1 MSNARMRALEKAGS
15 AAFPQQTVNYTE
27 TYATEIYGSNVFGEA
42 QQEKYLPKP
51 IFKELRKTI
60 EQHQPLNKDLA
71 DHIAKG
77 MKQWAMEK
85 GATHYTHWFTPLTI
99 CSTAE
104 KHDSFLTPDGEG
116 KTIAEFGGKELLQG
130 EPDASSFPSG
140 GIRAT
145 FEARGYTA
153 WDPTSPVFI
162 KEGVNGKTLTIP
174 TAFCSYTGEAL
185 DLKTPLLRSNEAL
198 AKQTARLLKVFGKE
212 VDFASASVGPEQEYF
227 LIDKNF
233 YTLRPDLIACGRT
246 LFGAAPPKGQELE
259 DQYFGSIHPRVLA
272 FMQEVELTLFK
283 LGIPAKTRHNEVAP
297 AQFEIAPVY
306 ESINIGADHHL
317 MVMQTMKD
325 TAPKYGLVCLLH
337 EKPFKGVNGS
347 GKHNNW
353 SVGAPGINLLE
364 PGPTPAENMQFL
376 VVLAAILR
384 GLDKYQGVLRASV
397 ADAGNDH
404 RLGANEAP
412 PAIMSA
418 FLGSQLSAIVEAIAT
433 GKPVAGSDF
442 GEIKIGVT
450 PIPALRKDATDRNRT
465 SPFAFTGNKFEFRA
479 QGSSANIMHVNT
491 VLNALTAE
499 SFDYVATKLEAEL
512 KAGKDL
518 KTAVAGLL
526 KAVFSEHKRVIF
538 DGNNYSEEWHAEAA
552 KRGLRN
558 AKTTPEA
565 LKAWTEKETV
575 ELFSKYGIL
584 SEKESEARAEIWYE
598 RYNKVLSI
606 EASMTLEMGRNI
618 IYSASSKYQKQLAD
632 GLAATKSAAPK
643 ADVGAQ
649 EKHLEKVAALN
660 SGLLSKLDT
669 LQAALGKA
677 GETSGAHHQ
686 ADKYVGEVFPAMQA
700 VREVA
705 DQLELII
712 DDELWPL
719 PKYREMLFVY

>member
-1 MSNARMRALEKAGS
+1 MNALEKAGS
-15 AAFPQQTVNYTE
+15 AQIPAQTVNYSE
-27 TYATEIYGSNVFGEA
+27 TYATEIYGANVFGDD
-42 QQEKYLPKP
+42 QQAKYLPKP
-51 IFKELRKTI
+51 IYKALRKTI
-60 EQHQPLNKDLA
+60 EQGHMLDKELS

-77 MKQWAMEK
+77 MKQWAIDQ

-99 CSTAE
+99 VATAE
-104 KHDSFLTPDGEG
+104 KHDSFLNPDGEG

-162 KEGVNGKTLTIP
+162 RENVNGKTLTIP

-198 AKQTARLLKVFGKE
+198 AKQAARLLKIFGKE
-212 VDFASASVGPEQEYF
+212 DVRVSASVGPEQEYF
-227 LIDKNF
+227 LIDKAF
-233 YTLRPDLIACGRT
+233 FTLRPDLIACGRT

-259 DQYFGSIHPRVLA
+259 DQYFGSIRPRILA
-272 FMQEVELTLFK
+272 YMQECELELFK

-306 ESINIGADHHL
+306 ESINVGADHHL
-317 MVMQTMKD
+317 MVMQTLKD
-325 TAPKYGLVCLLH
+325 VAPKYGLVCLLH

-353 SVGAPGINLLE
+353 SVGGPGINLLE
-364 PGPTPAENMQFL
+364 PGPTPHDNLQFL
-376 VVLAAILR
+376 TVLAAILR
-384 GLDKYQGVLRASV
+384 GVDKYQGALRAAV

-412 PAIMSA
+412 PAIISA
-418 FLGSQLSAIVEAIAT
+418 FLGTQLSAIVEQIAS
-433 GKPVAGSDF
+433 GKAASGGVIP
-442 GEIKIGVT
+442 ELKLGVT
-450 PIPALRKDATDRNRT
+450 PIPPLRMDATDRNRT

-479 QGSSANIMHVNT
+479 QGSSANIMLVNT

-499 SFDYVATKLEAEL
+499 SFDYVAGKLEAEI
-512 KAGKDL
+512 KGGKDL
-518 KTAVAGLL
+518 NTAVAGLL
-526 KAVFSEHKRVIF
+526 KTLFSEHKRIVF
-538 DGNNYSEEWHAEAA
+538 DGNNYSEEWHAEAK

-558 AKTTPEA
+558 HKTTPEA
-565 LKAWTEKETV
+565 LKAWTEKETID
-575 ELFSKYGIL
+575 LFSKYAIL
-584 SEKESEARAEIWYE
+584 SEKESESRAEIYYE
-598 RYNKVLSI
+598 RYNKVLNI
-606 EASMTLEMGRNI
+606 EANMTVEMARNI
-618 IYSASSKYQKQLAD
+618 IFPAAVKYQKSLAET
-632 GLAATKSAAPK
+632 LASVKAAAPK
-643 ADVGAQ
+643 ADVKAQ
-649 EKHLEKVAALN
+649 ESQLEKVAGL
-660 SGLLSKLDT
+660 SSSLLSKVDALS
-669 LQAALGKA
+669 AAVAKA
-677 GETSGAHHQ
+677 AEAGSAHHQ
-686 ADKYVGEVFPAMQA
+686 ADKYVGDVFPAMQA

-705 DQLELII
+705 DQLETIV

>member
-1 MSNARMRALEKAGS
+1 MKALEKAGS
-15 AAFPQQTVNYTE
+15 ADAPVQSVNYSE
-27 TYATEIYGSNVFGEA
+27 TYATEIYGSNVFGDT
-42 QQEKYLPKP
+42 QQQKYLPKP
-51 IFKELRKTI
+51 IYKELRKTI
-60 EQHQPLNKDLA
+60 DQGHVLPKDLA

-77 MKQWAMEK
+77 MKQWAIDK

-99 CSTAE
+99 CATAE
-104 KHDSFLTPDGEG
+104 KHDSFLTPEGEG
-116 KTIAEFGGKELLQG
+116 GTVAEFGGKELLQG

-162 KEGVNGKTLTIP
+162 REGVNGKTLTIP

-198 AKQTARLLKVFGKE
+198 AKQAARLLKIFGKE
-212 VDFASASVGPEQEYF
+212 VATVSASVGPEQEYF

-233 YTLRPDLIACGRT
+233 YTLRPDLVACGRT

-272 FMQEVELTLFK
+272 FMQEVELELFK

-297 AQFEIAPVY
+297 AQFELAPVY

-317 MVMQTMKD
+317 MVMQTMRD

-364 PGPTPAENMQFL
+364 PGHAPEENMQFL
-376 VVLAAILR
+376 TVLAAILR
-384 GLDKYQGVLRASV
+384 GVDKYQGVLRASV

-412 PAIMSA
+412 PAIISA
-418 FLGSQLSAIVEAIAT
+418 FLGTQLSAIVEAIAS
-433 GKPVAGSDF
+433 GKPVAGSNI
-442 GEIKIGVT
+442 GEIKVGAT
-450 PIPALRKDATDRNRT
+450 AIPALRKDATDRNRT

-479 QGSSANIMHVNT
+479 QGASANIMHVNT

-499 SFDYVATKLEAEL
+499 SFDYVATQLEGDI

-518 KTAVAGLL
+518 KTAVGALL
-526 KAVFSEHKRVIF
+526 KTLFSEHKRIIF

-575 ELFSKYGIL
+575 ALFSKYGIL

-598 RYNKVLSI
+598 RYNKVLNI
-606 EASMTLEMGRNI
+606 EANMTLEMGRNI
-618 IYSASSKYQKQLAD
+618 IYPAVAKYQQQLAQT
-632 GLAATKSAAPK
+632 LATTKSAAPK
-643 ADVGAQ
+643 ADVSAQ
-649 EKHLEKVAALN
+649 EKHLEKI
-660 SGLLSKLDT
+660 SGQSSSLLAKLDA
-669 LQAALGKA
+669 LSAAVGKA
-677 GETSGAHHQ
+677 VEAGSAHHQ
-686 ADKYVGEVFPAMQA
+686 ADKYVGDVAPAMLA
-700 VREVA
+700 VREIA
-705 DQLELII
+705 DQLELTV

-719 PKYREMLFVY
+719 PKYREMLFIY

>member
-1 MSNARMRALEKAGS
+1 MSNARLRALEKAG
-15 AAFPQQTVNYTE
+15 AADHPQQSVNYTE
-27 TYATEIYGSNVFGEA
+27 TYATEIYGSNVFGET

-60 EQHQPLNKDLA
+60 EQGHVLDKELS

-77 MKQWAMEK
+77 MKQWAIEK
-85 GATHYTHWFTPLTI
+85 GATHYTHWFTPLTVS
-99 CSTAE
+99 STAE

-162 KEGVNGKTLTIP
+162 KDGVNGKTLTIP

-185 DLKTPLLRSNEAL
+185 DLKTPLLRSNEAV
-198 AKQTARLLKVFGKE
+198 AKQAARLLKVFGKDAE
-212 VDFASASVGPEQEYF
+212 RVSASVGPEQEYF

-233 YTLRPDLIACGRT
+233 FTLRPDLIACGRT

-272 FMQEVELTLFK
+272 FMQEVELELFK

-306 ESINIGADHHL
+306 ESVNVGADHHL
-317 MVMQTMKD
+317 LVMQTMKD
-325 TAPKYGLVCLLH
+325 VAPKYGLVCLLH

-353 SVGAPGINLLE
+353 SVGAPGMNLLE
-364 PGPTPAENMQFL
+364 PGPTPHDNMQFL
-376 VVLAAILR
+376 TVLAAILR
-384 GLDKYQGVLRASV
+384 GVDKYQGVLRASV

-412 PAIMSA
+412 PAIISA
-418 FLGSQLSAIVEAIAT
+418 FLGTQLSGIVEQIASGKSAT
-433 GKPVAGSDF
+433 GGAIGDLKL
-442 GEIKIGVT
+442 GVT
-450 PIPALRKDATDRNRT
+450 PIPPLRKDATDRNRT

-479 QGSSANIMHVNT
+479 QGASANIMLVNT

-499 SFDYVATKLEAEL
+499 SFDYVATKLEGEI
-512 KAGKDL
+512 KAGKTL
-518 KTAVAGLL
+518 ETAVAGLL
-526 KAVFSEHKRVIF
+526 KTLFSEHKRIIF

-558 AKTTPEA
+558 HKTTPEA
-565 LKAWTEKETV
+565 LKAWTEKETI
-575 ELFSKYGIL
+575 ELLSKYGIL
-584 SEKESEARAEIWYE
+584 SEKESESRAEIFYE
-598 RYNKVLSI
+598 RYNKVLNI
-606 EASMTLEMGRNI
+606 EANMTVEMGRNI
-618 IYSASSKYQKQLAD
+618 IFPAAAKYQKQLAD
-632 GLAATKSAAPK
+632 SLALTKSAAPK
-643 ADVGAQ
+643 ADLAAQ
-649 EKHLEKVAALN
+649 EKHLEKIATL
-660 SGLLSKLDT
+660 SSSLLSKLDA
-669 LQAALGKA
+669 LQATVGKA
-677 GETSGAHHQ
+677 TEAGSAHHQ

-705 DQLELII
+705 DQLELVI

>member
-1 MSNARMRALEKAGS
+1 MSNARSRALEKAG
-15 AAFPQQTVNYTE
+15 AAEIPQQSVNYTE
-27 TYATEIYGSNVFGEA
+27 TYATEIYGSNVFGDE
-42 QQEKYLPKP
+42 QQGKYLPKP
-51 IFKELRKTI
+51 IYKALRKTI
-60 EQHQPLNKDLA
+60 EQGHVLDKDLA

-77 MKQWAMEK
+77 MKQWAMDK
-85 GATHYTHWFTPLTI
+85 GATHYTHWFTPLTVS
-99 CSTAE
+99 STAE
-104 KHDSFLTPDGEG
+104 KHDSFLNPDGEG
-116 KTIAEFGGKELLQG
+116 TTVAEFGGKELLQG

-162 KEGVNGKTLTIP
+162 RESVNGKTLTIP
-174 TAFCSYTGEAL
+174 TAFCSWTGEAL

-198 AKQTARLLKVFGKE
+198 AKQASRLLKIFGKD
-212 VDFASASVGPEQEYF
+212 VDRCSASVGPEQEYF
-227 LIDKNF
+227 LIDKAF
-233 YTLRPDLIACGRT
+233 FTLRPDLIATGRT
-246 LFGAAPPKGQELE
+246 LFGAPPPKGQELE
-259 DQYFGSIHPRVLA
+259 DQYFGSIRERILA
-272 FMQEVELTLFK
+272 YMQECERELFK

-317 MVMQTMKD
+317 MVMQTLKD
-325 TAPKYGLVCLLH
+325 VAGKYGLVCLLH

-353 SVGAPGINLLE
+353 SVGGPGFNLLE
-364 PGPTPAENMQFL
+364 PGPTPHDNAQFL

-384 GLDKYQGVLRASV
+384 GVDRYQGALRAAV

-418 FLGSQLSAIVEAIAT
+418 FLGTQLSAIVEQIAS
-433 GKPVAGSDF
+433 GKTTSSGVVGD
-442 GEIKIGVT
+442 IKIGVT
-450 PIPALRKDATDRNRT
+450 PIPPLRKDATDRNRT

-479 QGSSANIMHVNT
+479 QGSSANIMLVNT

-499 SFDYVATKLEAEL
+499 SFDYVATKLEADI
-512 KAGKDL
+512 KGGKDL
-518 KTAVAGLL
+518 NTAVTALL
-526 KAVFSEHKRVIF
+526 KTLFSEHKRIIF

-565 LKAWTEKETV
+565 LKAWSEKETL

-584 SEKESEARAEIWYE
+584 SEKESESRAEIYYE
-598 RYNKVLSI
+598 RYNKVLNI
-606 EASMTLEMGRNI
+606 EASMTVEMAKNI
-618 IYSASSKYQKQLAD
+618 IFPAALKYQQQIASALS
-632 GLAATKSAAPK
+632 ATKAAAPK
-643 ADVGAQ
+643 ADLGAQ
-649 EKHLEKVAALN
+649 EKALEKVASLN
-660 SGLLSKLDT
+660 SALLSKVEA
-669 LQAALGKA
+669 LQASVAKA
-677 GETSGAHHQ
+677 TSVGSAHGQ

-705 DQLELII
+705 DELELLV
-712 DDELWPL
+712 DDSIWPL

>member
-15 AAFPQQTVNYTE
+15 AEVPVQSVNYSE
-27 TYATEIYGSNVFGEA
+27 TYATEIYGSSVFGDE
-42 QQEKYLPKP
+42 QQAKYLPKP
-51 IFKELRKTI
+51 IYKALRKTI
-60 EQHQPLNKDLA
+60 DQGHVLDKELS

-77 MKQWAMEK
+77 MKQWAIEK
-85 GATHYTHWFTPLTI
+85 GATHYTHWFTPLTVT
-99 CSTAE
+99 STAE

-140 GIRAT
+140 GMRTT

-162 KEGVNGKTLTIP
+162 RESVNGRTLTIP
-174 TAFCSYTGEAL
+174 TAFCSWTGEAL

-198 AKQTARLLKVFGKE
+198 AKQAARLLKLFGKDAE
-212 VDFASASVGPEQEYF
+212 RVSASVGPEQEYF
-227 LIDKNF
+227 LIDKAF

-246 LFGAAPPKGQELE
+246 LFGATPPKGQELE
-259 DQYFGSIHPRVLA
+259 DQYFGSIRERILSY
-272 FMQEVELTLFK
+272 MQECELEMFK

-317 MVMQTMKD
+317 LVMQTLKD
-325 TAPKYGLVCLLH
+325 VALKYGLVCLLH

-353 SVGAPGINLLE
+353 SVGGAGFNLLE
-364 PGPTPAENMQFL
+364 PGPTPHDNMQFL
-376 VVLAAILR
+376 TVLAAILR
-384 GLDKYQGVLRASV
+384 AVDKYQGVLRAAV

-418 FLGSQLSAIVEAIAT
+418 FLGTQLSAIVEQIAS
-433 GKPVAGSDF
+433 GKATSSGVAGD
-442 GEIKIGVT
+442 IKIGVT
-450 PIPALRKDATDRNRT
+450 PIPPLRKDATDRNRT

-479 QGSSANIMHVNT
+479 QGSSANIMLVNT
-491 VLNALTAE
+491 VLNAITAE
-499 SFDYVATKLEAEL
+499 SFDYVATKLEADT
-512 KAGKDL
+512 KSGKDL
-518 KTAVAGLL
+518 NTAVASLL
-526 KAVFSEHKRVIF
+526 KTVFSEHKRIIF

-575 ELFSKYGIL
+575 ELFAKYGVL
-584 SEKESEARAEIWYE
+584 TDKESEARAEIYYE
-598 RYNKVLSI
+598 RYNKVLNI
-606 EASMTLEMGRNI
+606 EAYMTLEMGRNI
-618 IYSASSKYQKQLAD
+618 IFPAAAKYQQQLAET
-632 GLAATKSAAPK
+632 LSALKSAAPK
-643 ADVGAQ
+643 ADVKAQ
-649 EKHLEKVAALN
+649 ESHLEKIAGL
-660 SGLLSKLDT
+660 SSSLLSKLDA
-669 LQAALGKA
+669 LQSAVGKA
-677 GETSGAHHQ
+677 GEAGSAHHQ
-686 ADKYVGEVFPAMQA
+686 ADKYVGDVFPAMQA

-705 DQLELII
+705 DQLELIV
-712 DDELWPL
+712 DDGLWPL

>member
-1 MSNARMRALEKAGS
+1 MSNARTRALEKAG
-15 AAFPQQTVNYTE
+15 AAAYPESTVNYTE
-27 TYATEIYGSNVFGEA
+27 TYATEIYGSNVFGET

-60 EQHQPLNKDLA
+60 EQHTPLSKELA
-71 DHIAKG
+71 DHIAKA

-99 CSTAE
+99 NATAE
-104 KHDSFLTPDGEG
+104 KHDSFLNPDGEG

-162 KEGVNGKTLTIP
+162 REGVNGKTLTIP

-198 AKQTARLLKVFGKE
+198 AKQAARLLKVFGKE
-212 VDFASASVGPEQEYF
+212 ADRVSASVGPEQEYF

-233 YTLRPDLIACGRT
+233 YTLRPDLIASGRT

-272 FMQEVELTLFK
+272 FMQEVELQLFK

-353 SVGAPGINLLE
+353 SVGAPGLNLLE
-364 PGPTPAENMQFL
+364 PGPTPHDNMLFL
-376 VVLAAILR
+376 TVLAAILR
-384 GLDKYQGVLRASV
+384 GVDKYQGVLRASV

-412 PAIMSA
+412 PAIISA
-418 FLGSQLSAIVEAIAT
+418 FLGSQLSAIVESIAS
-433 GKPVAGSDF
+433 GKPSAGSSF

-499 SFDYVATKLEAEL
+499 SFDYVASKLEAEVG
-512 KAGKDL
+512 AGKDL
-518 KTAVAGLL
+518 KTAVGALL
-526 KAVFSEHKRVIF
+526 KTLFNEHKRIIF

-565 LKAWTEKETV
+565 LKAWTEKETI
-575 ELFSKYGIL
+575 ELLNKYGIL
-584 SEKESEARAEIWYE
+584 SEKESESRAEIYYE
-598 RYNKVLSI
+598 RYNKVLNI
-606 EASMTLEMGRNI
+606 EANMTLEMGRNI
-618 IYSASSKYQKQLAD
+618 IFPSVAKFQKQLAD
-632 GLAATKSAAPK
+632 GLAATKAAAPK
-643 ADVGAQ
+643 ADVAAQ
-649 EKHLEKVAALN
+649 EKHLEKVA
-660 SGLLSKLDT
+660 GLGSSLLAKLDA
-669 LQAALGKA
+669 LQAVAAKA
-677 GETSGAHHQ
+677 PEAGSAHSI

-705 DQLELII
+705 DQIELVV